1 MVLKD
6 RRSQKSRPMTSLIS
20 IARHGFVRWVV
31 AIGIFAAATVV
42 VPRWWCGR
50 NSDNW
55 YEGKPELRKS
65 LAREVAAIVRK
76 GVSVDNFTNDSDLFR
91 NEWQFGTY
99 QMGALGLMQV
109 AASLPIEDPERADFM
124 LAAETAIDRLLSNE
138 VRAFDAKS
146 WGEDALLTLDGNR
159 GHAAYLGYLNLVLGT
174 HRTLVA
180 GSRFIAMHDTISD
193 ALARRLEASKI
204 RIVETYPRECY
215 PVDNAAVVGSLLLHR
230 RLTGKTPEPALLE
243 ARAAYSRNGRW
254 RQGAEGLVFQAVNVE
269 DGGAADSARAS
280 GTTLAALWLAY
291 GDPALGKELFESVR
305 GKLCGDVLGFG
316 YVREYADGHGSG
328 DVDSGPVI
336 LGASISATGFSL
348 ASARMHGDRDLF
360 NRIYRTV
367 HLVGTPV
374 SKGGD
379 RMIFA
384 TGGPLGNAIMLA
396 MLTAPR
402 IQTTT
407 DPLPIAKGR
416 EAR

>member
-1 MVLKD
+1 MSLL
-6 RRSQKSRPMTSLIS
+6 TSI
-20 IARHGFVRWVV
+20 VRNRVIRWSV
-31 AIGIFAAATVV
+31 AIGIFASVTVV

-50 NSDNW
+50 KAADW
-55 YEGKPELRKS
+55 YEGNPELHKS
-65 LAREVAAIVRK
+65 LAREVATIVKK
-76 GVSVDNFTNDSDLFR
+76 GVSLDNFTNDSDLFR

-109 AASLPIEDPERADFM
+109 AASLPAGDPERADFM
-124 LAAETAIDRLLSNE
+124 LAAETAIDRLLSSE

-146 WGEDALLTLDGNR
+146 WGEDALKSLDGNR
-159 GHAAYLGYLNLVLGT
+159 GHAAYLGYLNLALGA
-174 HRTLVA
+174 HRALVPD
-180 GSRFIAMHDTISD
+180 SRFIAIHDAISD
-193 ALARRLEASKI
+193 ALARRLEAGKN

-215 PVDNAAVVGSLLLHR
+215 PVDNAAVVGSVLLHR
-230 RLTGKTPEPALLE
+230 RLTGRTPEPALLE
-243 ARAAYSRNGRW
+243 ARAAYARNGRW
-254 RQGAEGLVFQAVNVE
+254 RQGGDGLVFQAVNVE

-291 GDPALGKELFESVR
+291 GDATLAKELFDSVR
-305 GKLCGDVLGFG
+305 VNLCGDVLGFG
-316 YVREYADGHGSG
+316 YVREYAEGHGSG

-336 LGASISATGFSL
+336 LGAGISATGFTL

-360 NRIYRTV
+360 GRIYRTV

-374 SKGGD
+374 SKGDG

-402 IQTTT
+402 LPTTT
-407 DPLPIAKGR
+407 APLPINPTGGS
-416 EAR
+416 AR